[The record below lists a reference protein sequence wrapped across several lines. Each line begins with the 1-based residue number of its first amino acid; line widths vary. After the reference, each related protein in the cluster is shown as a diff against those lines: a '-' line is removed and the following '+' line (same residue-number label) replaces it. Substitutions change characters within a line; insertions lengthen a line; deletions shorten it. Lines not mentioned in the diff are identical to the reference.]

1 MFENIFNDRPHKNE
15 KDDSIAYVKTLI
27 DKARSEAHEENIPK
41 LEKLIQ
47 MLNTKKYGL
56 VWEEHAEKVE
66 EEMKTKIPVFTEDE
80 SKKINDNPES
90 EDYSFLLEG
99 DNLHSLYLLEKTHL
113 GKIDVIY
120 IDPPYN
126 TGTKEGAFRY
136 NDKLVL
142 NDDTYIHSKW
152 LSFMHSRL
160 KIAERLLSNNGV
172 LFLHIDENE
181 FAQIKLLLDEIFGE
195 GAFVENLIWNKR
207 VPKNDKGIGAIHE
220 YVLIYTKNSKNE
232 FMVEKV
238 GLENIFSLV
247 DEAKKAGK
255 TPLEAQNLLKKF
267 YRENEFPRAITL
279 YNNVDNN
286 FRIYGKINMSWP
298 NANTFG
304 PRYDVLHPKTAR
316 PVKIPARGWRWR
328 NETLEDALKGE
339 FQELEDGSYLQGRIW
354 YAKDENTQISSVNYL
369 EETNRMLLRSIVSLK
384 SDGSLELEKL
394 GFKKNDF
401 AYAKPVTL
409 AKELLESITFNN
421 LDATILDF
429 FAGSGTTGQA
439 VTELNAE
446 DGGTRKFILATNNEN
461 NIAEEVT
468 YERMK
473 RVSTGTEKYEAHP
486 LNLKYFK
493 TDFVVKEEF
502 PDASLEYELLKY
514 ITPLVELEFGI
525 DITNPKIQIV
535 LNEEQLESLIDNEEL
550 ISNSTIFMHPDVF
563 RDDKQNQTLQ
573 DLQIKVQEI
582 PNYFFGSE
590 LWAK

>member
-1 MFENIFNDRPHKNE
+1 MSENIFNDRPRKNE
-15 KDDSIAYVKTLI
+15 KADSIAYVKTLI
-27 DKARSEAHEENIPK
+27 EKARDEALETDIPK

-47 MLNTKKYGL
+47 IINTKKYGL
-56 VWEEHAEKVE
+56 VWEEHAEEVE
-66 EEMKTKIPVFTEDE
+66 EEMKTNIPVFKEDAN
-80 SKKINDNPES
+80 KKIIGNPDS
-90 EDYSFLLEG
+90 EDFNFLLEG
-99 DNLHSLYLLEKTHL
+99 DNLHSLHLLEKTHL
-113 GKIDVIY
+113 GKVDVIY

-136 NDKLVL
+136 NDKLIL

-160 KIAERLLSNNGV
+160 KIAERLLSSKGV

-181 FAQIKLLLDEIFGE
+181 YAQIKLLLDGIFGE
-195 GAFVENLIWNKR
+195 YAFVENLIWNKR

-220 YVLIYTKNSKNE
+220 YVLIYTKNYQTE
-232 FMVEKV
+232 FMVEKE

-247 DEAKKAGK
+247 AEAKKAGN
-255 TPLEAQNLLKKF
+255 TPLEAQNLLKKY

-304 PRYDVLHPKTAR
+304 PRYDVLHPKTAK
-316 PVKIPARGWRWR
+316 PVKVPARGWRWR
-328 NETLEDALKGE
+328 YETLEDAFNGE
-339 FQELEDGSYLQGRIW
+339 FQVLEDGSYLKGRIW
-354 YAKDENTQISSVNYL
+354 FAKDENTQISSVNYL

-409 AKELLESITFNN
+409 AKELLESVTFNN
-421 LDATILDF
+421 RDATILDF

-439 VTELNAE
+439 VAELNAA
-446 DGGTRKFILATNNEN
+446 DGGSRKFILATNNEN

-473 RVSTGTEKYEAHP
+473 RVSSGTKKYKTHP

-502 PDASLEYELLKY
+502 PDVSLEYELLKY
-514 ITPLVELEFGI
+514 VTPLVELEFSV
-525 DITNPKIQIV
+525 DITNPKVQIV
-535 LNEEQLESLIDNEEL
+535 LNDEQLDSLFENNQL

-563 RDDKQNQTLQ
+563 RDANQNQVLL
-573 DLQIKVQEI
+573 DLKIKVQEI
-582 PNYFFGSE
+582 PNYFFGTE